1 MSNTTFVDNTISGW
15 FSLPPTNILPLSQGL
30 INERYSSIVPYQQGS
45 KYSLDSA
52 LKCHMFECEGREEA
66 EAVPLSLPTVVY
78 L

>member
-15 FSLPPTNILPLSQGL
+15 FPLPPTNILPSSQGL

-45 KYSLDSA
+45 KYSLESA
-52 LKCHMFECEGREEA
+52 LKCHMFECEGRGEA